1 MHVHASAFDALVV
14 IAYMLIALFI
24 LRAIA
29 VKYPESTLAQ
39 GLAFIVT

>member
-14 IAYMLIALFI
+14 VAYMLIALFV

-29 VKYPESTLAQ
+29 VRYPESTLGK